1 MAGPEAVE
9 RHVGDVAEARDEPPA
24 EQVEAGEDEL
34 GGAVGVGGVDLGCVV
49 GEDDRVEGV
58 QAFAFGDGDDLAAE
72 VRVLL
77 VDPDHPRHHPPAIAR
92 LAGSEPRERAA
103 ADDRVA
109 LPIG

>member
-1 MAGPEAVE
+1 M
-9 RHVGDVAEARDEPPA
+9 
-24 EQVEAGEDEL
+24 
-34 GGAVGVGGVDLGCVV
+34 GVGGVDLGGVV

-77 VDPDHPRHHPPAIAR
+77 VDPDHPRDHPPAVAGLAR
-92 LAGSEPRERAA
+92 GEAGQGAA

-109 LPIG
+109 LPVR